1 MKKNFKMVVG
11 ILLSLSI
18 SLAMPV
24 SALAAE
30 PAEPAENESNESSE
44 VVKIAFTDAPTLTIG
59 GTTINHPS
67 YAAMLAFKGA
77 FETSTN
83 GAYTVELY
91 PSGILG
97 DANENLQN
105 LMSGTLTGCT
115 PADGTLS
122 GFANDISVFSIPY
135 LFETPLIA
143 YDILDSDFGTDL
155 WDTIADETGL
165 RIIAAW
171 DNGGYRNFSN
181 SKKTITCAD
190 DMAGLKIRVQES
202 EVYMTLVEGLGATVT
217 PMAFLELYSGLQTGV
232 VDGEENSAITIL
244 GASLEEVQPYYTLDN
259 HLLGLA
265 FLVIDNNWYNSLD
278 AATQEYVLQAGR
290 TSAIAARGV
299 SRQAEKLAIEEM
311 AASGVEIYYPTEA
324 EKQTFKDATQEQVA
338 EFLRGSL
345 NDPTLVDDL
354 IERAN
359 SGNYGRGVQNT
370 TAVSQ
375 TGNAAADDGST
386 AEPAAENTNTGTNT
400 GSGNNTLVIVLALVA
415 VIAILIAVFAL
426 TRKPKN
432 VSDK

>member
-1 MKKNFKMVVG
+1 MKRKLKTVIG
-11 ILLSLSI
+11 ILMSLSLA
-18 SLAMPV
+18 LALPV
-24 SALAAE
+24 SVLAAE
-30 PAEPAENESNESSE
+30 PAREEGGEGNDSGQ
-44 VVKIAFTDAPTLTIG
+44 VVKLAFTDAPTLTIG

-67 YAAMLAFKGA
+67 YAGMLAFKGS
-77 FETSTN
+77 FETATN

-91 PSGILG
+91 PNGVLG

-105 LMSGTLTGCT
+105 ILSGTLTGGT

-135 LFETPLIA
+135 LFDTPLTA
-143 YDILDSDFGTDL
+143 YDILDSDFGTEL
-155 WDTIADETGL
+155 WDTIAEDTGL

-181 SKKTITCAD
+181 SKRPITCAD
-190 DMAGLKIRVQES
+190 DMEGLKIRVQES

-278 AATQEYVLQAGR
+278 AQTKEYVLQAGR
-290 TSAIAARGV
+290 TCAIAARGV
-299 SRQAEKLAIEEM
+299 SRQAENLAIEEM
-311 AASGVEIYYPTEA
+311 ANSGVEIYYPTEE

-345 NDPTLVDDL
+345 DNPALVDEL
-354 IERAN
+354 MERVSSNAY
-359 SGNYGRGVQNT
+359 GNGVQNT
-370 TAVSQ
+370 AAVAASTEGEADPAPTSAAQ
-375 TGNAAADDGST
+375 TVNSGGAGS
-386 AEPAAENTNTGTNT
+386 
-400 GSGNNTLVIVLALVA
+400 NTLTIVLGLVA
-415 VIAILIAVFAL
+415 VIAVLVAIFAL
-426 TRKPKN
+426 SRKTKDDG
-432 VSDK
+432 SDK

>member
-1 MKKNFKMVVG
+1 MKKNLKMVIG
-11 ILLSLSI
+11 ILLSLTI
-18 SLAMPV
+18 ALTLPA
-24 SALAAE
+24 SAFAAE
-30 PAEPAENESNESSE
+30 PADNPNESSE
-44 VVKIAFTDAPTLTIG
+44 DSQVVKLAFTDAPTLTIG

-77 FETSTN
+77 LETSTN
-83 GAYTVELY
+83 GAFTVELY
-91 PSGILG
+91 TSGILG

-122 GFANDISVFSIPY
+122 GFANDVSVFSIPY
-135 LFETPLIA
+135 LFDTPLTA

-155 WDTIADETGL
+155 WDAIAEETGL
-165 RIIAAW
+165 RIIGAW

-181 SKKTITCAD
+181 SKRPITCAD

-278 AATQEYVLQAGR
+278 AETQEYVLQAGR

-345 NDPTLVDDL
+345 SDPALVDEL
-354 IERAN
+354 IGRAN
-359 SGNYGRGVQNT
+359 SGNYGRGVQNVAVAGAEDST
-370 TAVSQ
+370 ALADSTAV
-375 TGNAAADDGST
+375 
-386 AEPAAENTNTGTNT
+386 EPAETANTNK
-400 GSGNNTLVIVLALVA
+400 SAGNNTLVIILALISV
-415 VIAILIAVFAL
+415 VSVLTAVFAL

-432 VSDK
+432 SSK